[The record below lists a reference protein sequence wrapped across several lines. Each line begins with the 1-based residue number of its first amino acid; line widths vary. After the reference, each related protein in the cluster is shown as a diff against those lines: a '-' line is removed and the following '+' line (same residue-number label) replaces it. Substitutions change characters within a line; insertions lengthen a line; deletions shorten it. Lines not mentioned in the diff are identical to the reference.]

1 MRKRINRNCLAS
13 SENYEA
19 SRRLHTEYIQE
30 QHKKNVKEVEIISAS
45 IVVKRQKYICV
56 FGKLVPVTDEEI
68 SLHST
73 LISVEL

>member
-1 MRKRINRNCLAS
+1 MRKRINRSCLAS

-19 SRRLHTEYIQE
+19 SKKAHVDYLKE
-30 QHKKNVKEVEIISAS
+30 QHEKNVKEIEIISTS
-45 IVVKRQKYICV
+45 VIIKKQKYICV

-68 SLHST
+68 SLQST

>member
-30 QHKKNVKEVEIISAS
+30 QHEKNVREIEIISTS
-45 IVVKRQKYICV
+45 VIIKKQKYICV

>member
-19 SRRLHTEYIQE
+19 SKKIHADFLKE
-30 QHKKNVKEVEIISAS
+30 QHEKNVKEVEIISAS
-45 IVVKRQKYICV
+45 IIVKRQKYISV
-56 FGKLVPVTDEEI
+56 FGKLIPVSESEI
-68 SLHST
+68 ALHST

>member
-19 SRRLHTEYIQE
+19 SKKIHSDFLKE
-30 QHKKNVKEVEIISAS
+30 QHEKNVKEVEVISAS
-45 IVVKRQKYICV
+45 IIVKRQKYISV
-56 FGKLVPVTDEEI
+56 FGKLI
-68 SLHST
+68 SVSESELTLHST

>member
-19 SRRLHTEYIQE
+19 SKKIHAEYLKE
-30 QHKKNVKEVEIISAS
+30 QHEKNVKEVEIISTS
-45 IVVKRQKYICV
+45 IVVKKQKYVSV
-56 FGKLVPVTDEEI
+56 FGTLIPI
-68 SLHST
+68 SETELTLHST

>member
-30 QHKKNVKEVEIISAS
+30 QHEKNIKEVEIISAS
-45 IVVKRQKYICV
+45 IIVKRQKYISV
-56 FGKLVPVTDEEI
+56 FGKLIPVSESELSI
-68 SLHST
+68 HST
-73 LISVEL
+73 LITTEV

>member
-19 SRRLHTEYIQE
+19 SKKIHSDFLKE
-30 QHKKNVKEVEIISAS
+30 QHEKNVEEIEIISTS
-45 IVVKRQKYICV
+45 VIIKKQKYICV
-56 FGKLVPVTDEEI
+56 FGKLIPVSESELT
-68 SLHST
+68 LHST